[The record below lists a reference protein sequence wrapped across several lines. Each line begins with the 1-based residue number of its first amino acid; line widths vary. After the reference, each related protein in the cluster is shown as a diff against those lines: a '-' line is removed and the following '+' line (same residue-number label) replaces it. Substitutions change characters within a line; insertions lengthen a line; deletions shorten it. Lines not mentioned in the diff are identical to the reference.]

1 MSGENADFA
10 VDRAPGVL
18 TVGAG
23 AAARTLAFR
32 SLEARQTGLERPGIV
47 WLGGFK
53 SDMTGTKAVA
63 LEKYAADAGRAF
75 LRFDYSGHGESGG
88 AFEDGTITRWLEESL
103 AVIRAQTSGPQI
115 LVGSSMGGWIALLAA
130 RALAAAGEQGRVAGM
145 VLIAP
150 AVDFTQAL
158 MWPNLTDEA
167 RAEIETTGRWL
178 RPSQYSP
185 EPYPITRNL
194 IEDGKNHLLFGQ
206 AIRTYGP
213 AHILQ
218 GMLDPDVPW
227 RHALALV
234 EHLAD
239 DPAVLSF
246 ISDGDHRLSR
256 DEDIARL
263 VSAVDALS
271 QEVGREARR
280 DVSNG
285 TSASVTSG

>member
-1 MSGENADFA
+1 MSLENANFA
-10 VDRAPGVL
+10 VDRAPARME
-18 TVGAG
+18 VGTG
-23 AAARTLAFR
+23 ANARSIAYRALPARKSEAA
-32 SLEARQTGLERPGIV
+32 PGIV

-63 LEKYAADAGRAF
+63 LEQHAAETGQAY

-88 AFEDGTITRWLEESL
+88 AFEDGTISRWLEESL
-103 AVIRAQTSGPQI
+103 AVIRARTSGPQV
-115 LVGSSMGGWIALLAA
+115 LVGSSMGGWIALLVA
-130 RALAAAGEQGRVAGM
+130 RELAQTGEEKRVAGM
-145 VLIAP
+145 TLIAP
-150 AVDFTQAL
+150 AVDFTESL
-158 MWPNLTDEA
+158 MWPNLSEEA
-167 RAEIETTGRWL
+167 RHEIETKGRWL

-185 EPYPITRNL
+185 EPYPITRGL
-194 IEDGKNHLLFGQ
+194 IEDGRKHQLFGQ

-213 AHILQ
+213 VHILQ

-246 ISDGDHRLSR
+246 VSDGDHRLSR

-263 VSAVDALS
+263 IAAVDS
-271 QEVGREARR
+271 
-280 DVSNG
+280 VSHN
-285 TSASVTSG
+285 TSGAVTGG

>member
-1 MSGENADFA
+1 MREQNPDFA
-10 VDRAPGVL
+10 VDRPPGHM
-18 TVGAG
+18 TIGAG
-23 AAARTLAFR
+23 DAARAIAYR
-32 SLEARQTGLERPGIV
+32 SLPARKPGEKRPGLV

-63 LEKYAADAGRAF
+63 LETYAAEAGLAC
-75 LRFDYSGHGESGG
+75 LRFDYSGHGESSG
-88 AFEDGTITRWLEESL
+88 AFEDGTISRWLEESV
-103 AVIRAQTSGPQI
+103 AIIRAQTRGPQI
-115 LVGSSMGGWIALLAA
+115 LIGSSMGGWIALLAA
-130 RALAAAGEQGRVAGM
+130 RALAAAGEQTRIAGM

-158 MWPNLTDEA
+158 MWPNLTDAA

-185 EPYPITRNL
+185 EPYPITRAL
-194 IEDGKNHLLFGQ
+194 IEDGRKHLLFGQ

-246 ISDGDHRLSR
+246 INDGDHRLSR
-256 DEDIARL
+256 DADIARL
-263 VSAVDALS
+263 IAAVEA
-271 QEVGREARR
+271 VGRDAARSASG
-280 DVSNG
+280 DVSES
-285 TSASVTSG
+285 TSRSVTSR